1 MFSILIRTSGRP
13 KFFDKCYKSVI
24 AQTEDYKIIVSVD
37 NKKSLEYV
45 EKYPV
50 HIVQVK
56 QGRRENKARCPW
68 NRYFNDMMIRAEG
81 WIIYLDDDVTMLP
94 GALTKI
100 KQFCTDMQNV
110 IVWKYK
116 FASGRV
122 IPEKEYW
129 QKAPMRKHID
139 TGCFCHHKKQ
149 QVHWVT
155 LRASDWR
162 VIRQLWER
170 KMNFIWIDEVLFEAG
185 NNGTNGL
192 KNDYESIVLPS

>member
-1 MFSILIRTSGRP
+1 MFSILIRTSNRP
-13 KFFDKCYKSVI
+13 KFFDKCYKSVL

-37 NKKSLEYV
+37 DNESLKYV
-45 EKYPV
+45 KKYPV
-50 HIVQVK
+50 QIVQVK
-56 QGRRENKARCPW
+56 QGRRDNKAQCPW
-68 NRYFNDMMIRAEG
+68 NRYFNDLIIRAEG
-81 WIIYLDDDVTMLP
+81 WIIYLDDDVAMIP

-100 KQFCTDMQNV
+100 KEFCTDRRNV

-129 QKAPMRKHID
+129 GKKPTRKHID

-162 VIRQLWER
+162 VVRQLWDR
-170 KMNFIWIDEVLFEAG
+170 KLKFKWINKVLFIAG
-185 NNGTNGL
+185 NNGTMGTKRDL
-192 KNDYESIVLPS
+192 

>member
-13 KFFDKCYKSVI
+13 KFFDRCYKSVK

-37 NKKSLEYV
+37 DKESLKYV
-45 EKYPV
+45 KKYPV
-50 HIVQVK
+50 QIIKV
-56 QGRRENKARCPW
+56 GRRKRENPAQCAW
-68 NRYFNDMMIRAEG
+68 NRYFNDLLIRAQG
-81 WIIYLDDDVTMLP
+81 WIIYLDDDVIMLP

-100 KQFCTDMQNV
+100 KEHCTDKRNV

-129 QKAPMRKHID
+129 QKKPTRKHID
-139 TGCFCHHKKQ
+139 TGCFCHHASQ

-155 LRASDWR
+155 LRASDWLVVR
-162 VIRQLWER
+162 SLWER
-170 KMNFIWIDEVLFEAG
+170 GLKFRWIDETLFEAG

-192 KNDYESIVLPS
+192 RNDL